1 MPTKI
6 PLSPPDFCA
15 KAVKCI
21 PRDTG
26 TWVVGGGIAYSIQGG
41 RLCPSRFLCE
51 SREMYSMVL
60 QLWRTEKKKHRGVI
74 DVEVPDIDKLP
85 SE

>member
-6 PLSPPDFCA
+6 PLAPP
-15 KAVKCI
+15 
-21 PRDTG
+21 
-26 TWVVGGGIAYSIQGG
+26 
-41 RLCPSRFLCE
+41 RFLCE